1 MARLGLLD
9 GLKRWKLPIDNGF
22 TYNRLRVRKE
32 PYRWYD
38 ENEHRY
44 RNGSLYSWSVSSD
57 THTLTVQIDHT
68 ITYRFRPIQASDMYP
83 NWLIITQK
91 SIRSVS
97 GEGTA
102 ITTYTD
108 TRYVINKVVEW
119 FKNNRIKELMP
130 FIVK

>member
-9 GLKRWKLPIDNGF
+9 GLKRWKLPVDNGF

-57 THTLTVQIDHT
+57 THTLTVQIDH
-68 ITYRFRPIQASDMYP
+68 I

>member
-1 MARLGLLD
+1 
-9 GLKRWKLPIDNGF
+9 
-22 TYNRLRVRKE
+22 
-32 PYRWYD
+32 
-38 ENEHRY
+38 
-44 RNGSLYSWSVSSD
+44 
-57 THTLTVQIDHT
+57 
-68 ITYRFRPIQASDMYP
+68 MYP

-119 FKNNRIKELMP
+119 FKNNRTKELIP
-130 FIVK
+130 SEID